1 MARVS
6 KPSIQAAQAAKGVKA
21 TMAAPAACETV
32 PDPSV
37 DKEFMTTLAKGLA
50 VLGAFSARKP
60 AMTLSEAALATG
72 VSRAT
77 ARRILLTLSGLGFVA
92 QEGRHFALTPN
103 ILKLG
108 FAYLSTQSWID
119 QAVPLMKDL
128 SERIHES
135 SSASILQDSDVVY
148 VARVPASR
156 LMSVA
161 ITVGTRL
168 PAFHTSMGR
177 VQLGFLDRDEIWRR
191 LMAMRITPYTQS
203 TITDP
208 QALFERIREDRA
220 QGFSIVDEEL
230 ERGLRSIA
238 VPIVD
243 RRGHAIAALN
253 LSANA
258 QRTTCNEMR
267 EAFLPALRNV
277 ASRIAMF
284 VN

>member
-1 MARVS
+1 MMAPLS
-6 KPSIQAAQAAKGVKA
+6 NPSSNPSTKVTKGALAVRA
-21 TMAAPAACETV
+21 IREAGLDA
-32 PDPSV
+32 SG

-50 VLGAFSARKP
+50 VLGAFSERKP

-77 ARRILLTLSGLGFVA
+77 ARRILLTLSELGFVV

-135 SSASILQDSDVVY
+135 SSVSILQDSDVVY

-161 ITVGTRL
+161 ITVGSRL

-177 VQLGFLDRDEIWRR
+177 AQLGFLDRDEIWRR

-243 RRGHAIAALN
+243 RHGHAIAALN

-258 QRTTCNEMR
+258 QRTTRNEMR
-267 EAFLPALRNV
+267 EIFLPALRNV
-277 ASRIAMF
+277 AGRIAMF